1 MSKSEWSLIAM
12 SASTLVVTSS
22 VTLLLP
28 FASGSVIDY
37 TIASSVDGGTGGA
50 SPLLLAS
57 GLFGLSALA
66 GGGVYFR
73 TLWLARA
80 GNRIVARLKQ
90 RLYASILKQENA
102 FLDNQST
109 GDILSRLTSDAQL
122 VQGMLTTQVVAG
134 LRASVMSIGAGGML
148 LYTSPILALV
158 STATLPPIFIMSQY
172 YGRHLKREQEQ
183 VQQLL
188 GDATSIA
195 EQALNHPSTIKHFTA
210 ENFEAL
216 RYRNA
221 IAQAHTKSVETAH
234 LQAQLEAMAHIS
246 GNAAILG
253 VLGMGGTMVLD
264 GTISAGDL
272 TGFVMYSLLM
282 AGNLSSLTG
291 IYSDLVRSMAASTR
305 ILDLIDRT
313 PHIISPRAIAEE
325 KYLWE
330 GDGTSN
336 DDNSTNTNATPSRRL
351 NNRTFVD
358 PLQPVVYHDEVNR
371 GRSVIDDSP
380 ATVEFKNLSFSY
392 PSRPDVQV
400 LKNFTLTV
408 PSGSVVA
415 LVGGSGS
422 GKSTIASLLTRL
434 YDVNYDSPT
443 AEVIPSPIMINGKSI
458 RDYDPQDLRQ
468 MISIVSQ
475 DPVLFRGTIRD
486 NIRYGMWNNVT
497 DDDIV
502 SAANDAY
509 VMDFAD
515 HFPNG
520 LDTVIAGPRGM
531 SVSGGQRQRISI
543 ARMLANKNAPI
554 YILDEVRKWCGFLLY
569 FLVERFGDV
578 PVILL
583 NISLSCLTISHLSPK
598 RDNFL
603 PSLFL

>member
-1 MSKSEWSLIAM
+1 MSKNEWPLIAM
-12 SASTLVVTSS
+12 SAATLAVTSS

-28 FASGSVIDY
+28 FASGTVIDY
-37 TIASSVDGGTGGA
+37 TISSGGGDNGA
-50 SPLLLAS
+50 VSPLILAS

-66 GGGVYFR
+66 GGGVYLR
-73 TLWLARA
+73 TIWLSRA

-90 RLYASILKQENA
+90 RLYASILKQESA
-102 FLDNQST
+102 FLDKQST

-122 VQGMLTTQVVAG
+122 VQGMLTTQAVAG
-134 LRASVMSIGAGGML
+134 LRATVMSIGAGGML
-148 LYTSPILALV
+148 LYTSPVLALV
-158 STATLPPIFIMSQY
+158 SCATLPPIFIMSQY
-172 YGRHLKREQEQ
+172 YGRRLKREQEQ

-188 GDATSIA
+188 GEATSIA
-195 EQALNHPSTIKHFTA
+195 EQALNHPSTIKLYTA
-210 ENFEAL
+210 ENFETV

-221 IAQAHTKSVETAH
+221 IGTAHSKSVDTAH
-234 LQAQLEAMAHIS
+234 MQAQLEAGAHIS

-264 GTISAGDL
+264 GTITAGDL
-272 TGFVMYSLLM
+272 TGFVMYSLLL

-291 IYSDLVRSMAASTR
+291 LYSDLVRSMAASTR

-313 PHIISPRAIAEE
+313 PQIVSIRSMEEE

-330 GDGTSN
+330 
-336 DDNSTNTNATPSRRL
+336 DDTN
-351 NNRTFVD
+351 NNNKSSSSKRSTFVD
-358 PLQPVVYHDEVNR
+358 PLLPVVYRDEVDR
-371 GRSVIDDSP
+371 GQSVIDGSP
-380 ATVEFKNLSFSY
+380 ATVEIKNLSFHY
-392 PSRPDVQV
+392 PSRPDIPV

-415 LVGGSGS
+415 LVGASGS

-434 YDVNYDSPT
+434 YDVEYGTNDADEP
-443 AEVIPSPIMINGKSI
+443 PIMINGKSI

-468 MISIVSQ
+468 MISVVSQ

-486 NIRYGMWNNVT
+486 NIRYGMWNNVS
-497 DDDIV
+497 DEDILN
-502 SAANDAY
+502 AAYQAH
-509 VMDFAD
+509 VMDFAN

-554 YILDEVRKWCGFLLY
+554 YILDEVR
-569 FLVERFGDV
+569 
-578 PVILL
+578 
-583 NISLSCLTISHLSPK
+583 
-598 RDNFL
+598 
-603 PSLFL
+603 PSNLCFHDF